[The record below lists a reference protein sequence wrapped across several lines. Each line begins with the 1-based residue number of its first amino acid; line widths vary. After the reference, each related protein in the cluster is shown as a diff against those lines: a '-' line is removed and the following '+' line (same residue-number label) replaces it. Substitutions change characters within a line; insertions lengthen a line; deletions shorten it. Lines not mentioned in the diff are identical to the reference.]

1 MIDTSGGRAGR
12 LWQCLFMTAA
22 LLTAEMTL
30 AAPATTQ
37 DGDVNAGQASAA
49 APAVAPALPTAAKA
63 GNSIYRCM
71 LDGVPTWQQQPCHQG
86 DAPVALDDSLTV
98 VPAAQRGPAD
108 LEEDATAERLKREKQ
123 RTLAARQESQRQ
135 YRIRSA
141 IDDGYLVEGM
151 SESQAVSLLGKPSD
165 VSETI
170 ADNQSCRLLSWWGD
184 VRVQFCN
191 DEAVSI
197 TATQRD

>member
-1 MIDTSGGRAGR
+1 M
-12 LWQCLFMTAA
+12 
-22 LLTAEMTL
+22 
-30 AAPATTQ
+30 
-37 DGDVNAGQASAA
+37 VAS
-49 APAVAPALPTAAKA
+49 
-63 GNSIYRCM
+63 IEY
-71 LDGVPTWQQQPCHQG
+71 
-86 DAPVALDDSLTV
+86 SL
-98 VPAAQRGPAD
+98 
-108 LEEDATAERLKREKQ
+108 EDATAERLEREKQ